1 MRWMVGS
8 LAAISMMA
16 APESAVAQRPGEL
29 ISAEPVTAPLATEQ
43 AWKIRYWTSDDR
55 GPRQATAMV
64 VAPRGGRP
72 GEMRPVLAWTH
83 GVWGVASKCAPS
95 LSPNFW
101 RWSAGLQG
109 VGRGYTVV
117 APDYPGLD
125 SPGIHPMLIG
135 RPTAH
140 SVLDAVRAARL
151 VQGAGAGKRFAVWGE
166 SQGGHA
172 ALWTA
177 MTARRYAPDL
187 ELVGAAASAPATYL
201 LDNLKNGSDP
211 SARTFLTA
219 YALHSWSQ
227 YFGAPMSSVAGPQSR
242 GIITRL
248 SQNNCINFEAKPK
261 LGTILGV
268 LTLRNSMRNVDLGQ
282 VQPWSGYGRSNSPN
296 AAQIEVPLLIAQ
308 NANDKIVAPA
318 VTRRFAHDA
327 CAARKRVRWIDLHG
341 KGHETSASDAAAATL
356 DWIGAR
362 FAGTPAPSNCGKF

>member
-8 LAAISMMA
+8 LAAISLIA
-16 APESAVAQRPGEL
+16 APGAGLAQRPGGL
-29 ISAEPVTAPLATEQ
+29 ISAEPVTSQIANAR
-43 AWKIRYWTSDDR
+43 AWKITYWTSDDR

-64 VAPRGGRP
+64 VAPLGGRP
-72 GEMRPVLAWTH
+72 GHLRPVLAWTH
-83 GVWGVASKCAPS
+83 GVWGVATKCAPS

-109 VGRGYTVV
+109 VARGYTVV
-117 APDYPGLD
+117 APDYPGLG
-125 SPGIHPMLIG
+125 SPGIHPLLVG
-135 RPTAH
+135 RSTAR
-140 SVLDAVRAARL
+140 SVLDAVRAAGQ

-177 MTARRYAPDL
+177 QTARNYAPDL
-187 ELVGAAASAPATYL
+187 DLVGAAASAPATYL
-201 LDNLKNGSDP
+201 LDNLKDGSDP

-227 YFGAPMSSVAGPQSR
+227 YYGAPLASVAGPQSR

-268 LTLRNSMRNVDLGQ
+268 LTLGRSLRGVDLAK
-282 VQPWSGYGRSNSPN
+282 VEPWGGYGRLNSPN
-296 AAQIEVPLLIAQ
+296 ASQIEVPLLISQ
-308 NANDKIVAPA
+308 NAGDKIVAPA

-327 CAARKRVRWIDLHG
+327 CAAHKKVRWIDIQG
-341 KGHETSASDAAAATL
+341 KGHETSASDTAAVTL

-362 FAGTPAPSNCGKF
+362 LAGTPAPNNCGKF